1 MWRITNV
8 DSCIEFIRPF
18 NSTRMELTFLLQGG
32 WPQWPGRNRNQQAPP
47 IRTNA
52 DARSEFYQPVND
64 LGSNTAR
71 FSE

>member
-32 WPQWPGRNRNQQAPP
+32 
-47 IRTNA
+47 
-52 DARSEFYQPVND
+52 
-64 LGSNTAR
+64 
-71 FSE
+71 